1 MPAYPSF
8 IQNIINTTIDSSQNI
23 YGQHLFCLTL
33 NKQSFDII
41 ISKNVYMKAQV
52 YTSSLQSTYNF
63 TSNSIFIN
71 YLDVF

>member
-1 MPAYPSF
+1 MQQATKDLSSF

-41 ISKNVYMKAQV
+41 ISKNAYGIK
-52 YTSSLQSTYNF
+52 F
-63 TSNSIFIN
+63 SNLVNNLFK
-71 YLDVF
+71 